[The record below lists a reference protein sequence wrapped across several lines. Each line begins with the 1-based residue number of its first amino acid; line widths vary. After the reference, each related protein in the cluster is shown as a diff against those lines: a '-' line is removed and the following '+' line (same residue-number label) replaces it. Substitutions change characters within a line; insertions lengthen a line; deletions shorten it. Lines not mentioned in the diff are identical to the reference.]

1 MRRSAAAA
9 TTSGILPSRQPR
21 SARTQQRILAAAEAL
36 LLEQGLEHT
45 TLEQIAERAHVS
57 IGAFYKRFRGK
68 SSLLPALIE
77 RVQAQQLQRVRQFI
91 ARPDRADSG
100 LGQRIDTLASMFVE
114 AQLEHQRLFRALV
127 AYQLPRPGPA
137 TPSTIALLDLFHS
150 WLAELQDQVIHP
162 QSEQALAL
170 GLVTMLQTLQHAVL
184 FGRRPGGMDLPELQ
198 RESARMLKRYL
209 GLPDN
214 PGNAADYVA
223 VMLTPPPAE
232 LS

>member
-114 AQLEHQRLFRALV
+114 AQLEHQRLFRAWS
-127 AYQLPRPGPA
+127 PTSCR
-137 TPSTIALLDLFHS
+137 
-150 WLAELQDQVIHP
+150 
-162 QSEQALAL
+162 
-170 GLVTMLQTLQHAVL
+170 GLVQ
-184 FGRRPGGMDLPELQ
+184 RRHRRSPCSTCFTAGWPNS
-198 RESARMLKRYL
+198 RTKSSTR
-209 GLPDN
+209 N
-214 PGNAADYVA
+214 PNRRWRWVW
-223 VMLTPPPAE
+223 
-232 LS
+232 